1 MADLSGLDITPVL
14 KTLYPAR
21 SVEDM
26 TYNDFPLYAMLPKS
40 MEFYGQDMKSPIKH
54 GRPQGRSATF
64 ANAKANKSNS
74 KYKSFLL
81 TRVNDYALVDVDHE
95 QVEASEKDMG
105 AFVRWLKSEMDG
117 AFETM
122 THAMGWSVYGSDSGK
137 IGQVASVH
145 ADIAD
150 ALANISGD
158 GNVIKLKD
166 VDDVVKF
173 EVEQVID
180 IFSLE
185 VGGSDIDL
193 DGAGVTLAKVTAVDR
208 ENGLITLAKTDGL
221 AITILAANVLANHFI
236 FTDGDRGKR
245 MSGLDAWLPSVA
257 PTAGD
262 DFFGVNRSVDP
273 TRLAGIRVDGTGL
286 PIEEALTK
294 GITTSGREGAF
305 FDYYFVNWKKYQD
318 LQNALGAKVQY
329 VKTNAYGRADIGFTG
344 IQLTSGKRPVT
355 VIADPMCPDKVAY
368 GLKMDTWAIHSLKA
382 PIRILNLDGNN
393 LLRNNN
399 SDSSELRVGGYF
411 QMACT
416 APGKNARVALD

>member
-1 MADLSGLDITPVL
+1 MSLQGLDITPVL
-14 KTLYPAR
+14 KTLYPAKV
-21 SVEDM
+21 VEDM

-40 MEFYGQDMKSPIKH
+40 MEFYGLDMKSPIKH

-64 ANAKANKSNS
+64 AQAKANKSNS

-81 TRVNDYALVDVDHE
+81 ERVKDYSMVDVDHE

-122 THAMGWSVYGSDSGK
+122 THAMGWSVYGNNSGT
-137 IGQVASVH
+137 IGQVEGVYASVTN
-145 ADIAD
+145 
-150 ALANISGD
+150 ALAGTAGD
-158 GNVIKLKD
+158 GNFIKLKE

-173 EVEQVID
+173 EVDQVLD
-180 IFSLE
+180 LFSLE
-185 VGGSDIDL
+185 VGGTDIDL
-193 DGAGVTLAKVTAVDR
+193 DGAGTTLVKIASVDR
-208 ENGLITLAKTDGL
+208 ENGIISVTKTDGL
-221 AITILAANVLANHFI
+221 AVTLLVANVVANSFI
-236 FTDGDRGKR
+236 FTDGDKEAR
-245 MSGLDAWLPSVA
+245 MSGLDAWIPATA
-257 PTAGD
+257 PLAGD
-262 DFFGVNRSVDP
+262 DFFGVDRSVDP

-305 FDYYFVNWKKYQD
+305 FDYYFVNWKKYQE

-355 VIADPMCPDKVAY
+355 VIADPMCRDKVAY
-368 GLKMDTWAIHSLKA
+368 GIKMDTWCLHSLKA

-399 SDSSELRVGGYF
+399 ADSSELRVGGYF